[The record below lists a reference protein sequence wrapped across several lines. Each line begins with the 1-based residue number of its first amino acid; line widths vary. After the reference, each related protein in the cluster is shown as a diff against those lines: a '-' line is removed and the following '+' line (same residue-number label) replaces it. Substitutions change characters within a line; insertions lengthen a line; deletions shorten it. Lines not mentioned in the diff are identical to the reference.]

1 MSYRKIF
8 ACILIFGGALFSC
21 GNDLPTKA
29 QSDLI
34 ANGELTQEQVD
45 LINRHVSEFPNETQ
59 ISIAFVQNN
68 EVSFVGV
75 KRVDNIL
82 KVEDNQNAV
91 FEIGSITKVFT
102 STLLAEAILEGNVTL
117 DESIQD
123 ILSYSLK
130 QSKLNGSPITY
141 LTLANHTSGLPRL
154 PDNMNEEIQK
164 NPDNPYVDYND
175 TKLQFYLENQMK
187 LISIPG
193 ENYAYSNLGMGLLG
207 YLMELKSGLNYEDLL
222 QEKIFTIYEM
232 TSSTTDRSKI
242 QNKLVSGLDDKG
254 EVTLNWDLN
263 SLKGAGAILS
273 STTDLSKFALAN
285 LESNPVFDLQKE
297 ITFTVNADMD
307 LALGWHVLNSSS
319 GNTYYWHNGGTG
331 GYRSSLTI
339 DHDSKIAV
347 IILSNVSAFNSKSEN
362 IDQLGFDLIK
372 TLE

>member
-1 MSYRKIF
+1 M
-8 ACILIFGGALFSC
+8 
-21 GNDLPTKA
+21 
-29 QSDLI
+29 
-34 ANGELTQEQVD
+34 
-45 LINRHVSEFPNETQ
+45 
-59 ISIAFVQNN
+59 QNN

-75 KRVDNIL
+75 KRIDNIL

-102 STLLAEAILEGNVTL
+102 STLLAEDILDGNVTL

-187 LISIPG
+187 LVSIPG
-193 ENYAYSNLGMGLLG
+193 ENYAYSNLGVGLLG

-222 QEKIFTIYEM
+222 QEKIFKVYEM

-242 QNKLVSGLDDKG
+242 QNKLVPGLDDKG

-263 SLKGAGAILS
+263 ALKGAGAILS

-307 LALGWHVLNSSS
+307 LALGWHVLKSSS

-339 DHDSKIAV
+339 DHNSKIAV
-347 IILSNVSAFNSKSEN
+347 VILSNVSAFNSKSEN

>member
-1 MSYRKIF
+1 M
-8 ACILIFGGALFSC
+8 
-21 GNDLPTKA
+21 
-29 QSDLI
+29 
-34 ANGELTQEQVD
+34 
-45 LINRHVSEFPNETQ
+45 
-59 ISIAFVQNN
+59 
-68 EVSFVGV
+68 

-102 STLLAEAILEGNVTL
+102 STLLAEDILEGNVTL

-130 QSKLNGSPITY
+130 QSELNGSPITY

-164 NPDNPYVDYND
+164 NPGNPYVDYND

-187 LISIPG
+187 LVSIPG
-193 ENYAYSNLGMGLLG
+193 ENYAYSNLGMGLLC

-222 QEKIFTIYEM
+222 QEKIFTVYEM

-242 QNKLVSGLDDKG
+242 QNKLVPGLDDKG

-263 SLKGAGAILS
+263 ALKGAGAILS

-319 GNTYYWHNGGTG
+319 GSTYYWHNGGTG

-347 IILSNVSAFNSKSEN
+347 VILSNVSAFNSKSEN